1 MNAALAMRRDCLVSM
16 LPLYGA
22 LFRVA
27 EALGHRELDMLV
39 WGIDNDVKKIVAWL
53 RSYDANSSAVVFCY
67 SEGPTWAVMGAIG
80 EAVVDEYDMLNAEYK
95 HLLRV
100 TKMERQLIFDYRVA
114 KYPVAMYPL
123 CFHDAN

>member
-1 MNAALAMRRDCLVSM
+1 M
-16 LPLYGA
+16 
-22 LFRVA
+22 
-27 EALGHRELDMLV
+27 
-39 WGIDNDVKKIVAWL
+39 KKIVARL
-53 RSYDANSSAVVFCY
+53 RSYVANRNAVVFCY
-67 SEGPTWAVMGAIG
+67 SEGTTWAVMGAIG
-80 EAVVDEYDMLNAEYK
+80 EAVVDEYDMLNVEYK